1 MRWLTVWLASFGIR
15 SWTGIDSGKRTET
28 PLNVFGPE
36 QSHYMQSKEC
46 QAGERNLVVENL
58 MESGRLFNIEREE
71 LVDLFQGSVDRY
83 CIYAARSKKG
93 T

>member
-1 MRWLTVWLASFGIR
+1 
-15 SWTGIDSGKRTET
+15 
-28 PLNVFGPE
+28 
-36 QSHYMQSKEC
+36 MQSKEC